1 MVDVCD
7 VIINK
12 ILVLFLNKLNRLFCF
27 FLKECVYEDLD
38 LKWGVYVKI
47 DGFYKDDVIIVSVV
61 SVLIFFLIF

>member
-12 ILVLFLNKLNRLFCF
+12 ILVLFLNKFSLFCF

-47 DGFYKDDVIIVSVV
+47 DGFCKDDVIIVSVV